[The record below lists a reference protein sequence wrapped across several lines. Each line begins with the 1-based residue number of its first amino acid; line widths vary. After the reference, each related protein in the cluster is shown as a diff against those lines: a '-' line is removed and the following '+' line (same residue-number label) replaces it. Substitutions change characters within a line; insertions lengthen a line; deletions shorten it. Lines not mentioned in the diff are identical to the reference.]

1 MFFSKTQMRN
11 GRYLLMAV
19 AVFAVLAVLTA
30 EYASAGSEE
39 TATVS
44 DDSGICGV
52 GVSYTFDS
60 ATGTLTVTGTGNMFD
75 FNTDNPPWANYRDKI
90 KTISLE
96 NAGSVGEFAFEKC
109 TALTALTISDS
120 VTSVGRYAFSGCTS
134 LTALTVPGSVKSIDD
149 SAFLDC
155 NTLGNLTLTDG
166 IASIET
172 YAFSRCISLET
183 LTVPGSVKS
192 IGYDCFSECT
202 SLKTVTLN
210 EGLETLGNGVFEKCT
225 ALTSA
230 TVPKSVSSVPYQA
243 FYGCTALT
251 SVTVSSPIGNQAF
264 EDCTA
269 LNNVTLSE
277 GVTSIGDY
285 AFSNCAALTAVNFP
299 ASLTS
304 LGGDVFYQCRSI
316 MTYSVESGSKTYC
329 ATSDGV
335 LLNKDKSE
343 LVLYPAGK
351 VDGEYNVPAG
361 VVVVGSNAFRG
372 CTHLTVLSLGK
383 DVIWFDAG
391 AIAGCSS
398 LTEFRVNNENTSFA
412 VIDGVL
418 FDKEKTDLC
427 LYPSGKAGAYT
438 VPDGVTM
445 IDGYAFAYSQ
455 KLTSI
460 TFSDSVKTIDEYA
473 FASQSDAYPEY
484 GCAALEEISFGKGL
498 EWVDSLSFYKMDFTA
513 EGKMF
518 DLNFDDPNGK
528 TFVKEDGNFVYRA
541 SNSASDDDSDST
553 ALIIGAAA
561 ILIIIMIA
569 ALLLMRRTGAKD

>member
-1 MFFSKTQMRN
+1 MFVSKTQKRN
-11 GRYLLMAV
+11 GRYLLITVV
-19 AVFAVLAVLTA
+19 AVVVLAALTA
-30 EYASAGSEE
+30 ECASAGSEE
-39 TATVS
+39 TTTVS

-52 GVSYTFDS
+52 GVNFAFNS

-75 FNTDNPPWANYRDKI
+75 FSSDNPPWSGYLDKI

-96 NAGSVGEFAFEKC
+96 YAGSVGEYAFEGC
-109 TALTALTISDS
+109 ISLTALTISDS
-120 VTSVGRYAFSGCTS
+120 ITSVGKYAFSGCT
-134 LTALTVPGSVKSIDD
+134 
-149 SAFLDC
+149 
-155 NTLGNLTLTDG
+155 
-166 IASIET
+166 
-172 YAFSRCISLET
+172 SLET

-192 IGYDCFSECT
+192 IGYDGFSECT

-210 EGLETLGNGVFEKCT
+210 EGIETLKNTVFEKCT
-225 ALTSA
+225 ALTSV

-251 SVTVSSPIGNQAF
+251 SATVSSPIGNQAF

-269 LNNVTLSE
+269 LNSVTLSE

-285 AFSNCAALTAVNFP
+285 AFSGCTALTMIHFP

-304 LGGDVFYQCRSI
+304 LGGDVFYQCRTI
-316 MTYSVESGSKTYC
+316 MTYSVESSSKTYS

-335 LLNKDKSE
+335 LLNKDKTE
-343 LVLYPAGK
+343 LVLYPAGR
-351 VDGEYNVPAG
+351 VDSEYNVPAG
-361 VVVVGSNAFRG
+361 VIIVGSNAFRG

-398 LTEFRVNNENTSFA
+398 LAEFRVNNENTSFA

-418 FDKEKTDLC
+418 FNKEKTDLY

-438 VPDGVTM
+438 VPDSVTM
-445 IDGYAFAYSQ
+445 IDGYAFIYSQ
-455 KLTSI
+455 KITSI

-473 FASQSDAYPEY
+473 FASQSDLYPEY
-484 GCAALEEISFGKGL
+484 GCAALEEISFGNGL
-498 EWVDSLSFYKMDFTA
+498 EWVDSLSFYEMDFTA
-513 EGKMF
+513 DGKMF

-528 TFVKEDGNFVYRA
+528 TFVRENDTFVYRA
-541 SNSASDDDSDST
+541 SNNASGDDPDSIT
-553 ALIIGAAA
+553 LIVGAAA
-561 ILIIIMIA
+561 ALIVIMIA
-569 ALLLMRRTGAKD
+569 ALLLLRRTGAKD